1 MAQLSSTDA
10 VAAWRSL
17 LETFTDIRDV
27 LAEELQDAE
36 GIELEHYEVLLMLY
50 EAGSDGIRPSD
61 LADKRRVSRSGITRL
76 VDKLET
82 QDIVERND
90 CGDDGRGRVLVLGRE
105 GKRLF
110 ARAGRVHLDG
120 IERHVGQRLTSTDM
134 ADLQRILAKLGETPQ
149 T

>member
-27 LAEELQDAE
+27 LAEELRDAE

-50 EAGSDGIRPSD
+50 EAGDDGIRPSD

-82 QDIVERND
+82 RQIVERKD

-110 ARAGRVHLDG
+110 TRAGRVHLDG
-120 IERHVGQRLTSTDM
+120 IERHVGQRLTNKDM
-134 ADLQRILAKLGETPQ
+134 ADLQRILAKLGETP
-149 T
+149 